1 MEINKF
7 ITDDLE
13 KRAVIELESDKY
25 IKIFTPALSFIGRQN
40 IDLEIALNDRNY
52 SLFRNIYIREDCL
65 SFYNTGRRRRGDDGR
80 PGPIWREAECFILTL
95 LIRTQQMTPS
105 S

>member
-40 IDLEIALNDRNY
+40 IDLEIALNAKILDK
-52 SLFRNIYIREDCL
+52 I
-65 SFYNTGRRRRGDDGR
+65 NT
-80 PGPIWREAECFILTL
+80 
-95 LIRTQQMTPS
+95 
-105 S
+105 